1 MSNENLLRGKNV
13 LKEVQQITTEERRRL
28 IDMIKAMDNTE
39 KIIALLTLLKL
50 NQEKEFVDLRILT
63 PKELEEIDKF

>member
-63 PKELEEIDKF
+63 SKELEEIDKF